1 MPIGNR
7 KLFRQGLQPGGS
19 ALVPIISETTKR
31 SMKMPLWNMLKF
43 GAIPWA
49 MDQFTDIM
57 GPADDL
63 KTVEPDKKQ
72 DKTAT
77 LDLSERID
85 TETVNLG
92 VGSPENKPDAPGNVN
107 MDSIDSNESIIDS
120 VGMGQANDEK
130 DAAIDDDSIGNNSV
144 LANAALEMDAGNI
157 FPQNESLTEVKEY
170 ADALRN
176 LLGGDAG
183 QKQANIALLLQLGM
197 GLMTGK
203 TLQGGPAG
211 FLDVAGQAGL
221 QVAPMMMQMG
231 MKRSE
236 QDRSLGLA
244 AFQIWKEENDKR
256 KKRSGSFYNVYQ
268 VGYEDDGKGAPAM
281 LPNGMPRY
289 SSNTFRDVVQ
299 QNSPEMTDYLAVNKN
314 PKLNEFYPYPK
325 FIPISQAASE
335 AGGMGFGTAGA
346 SGLASVTK
354 AGAQDQLKFAK
365 YIYTN
370 MDEVYKYL
378 SIAMDKQHLI
388 GAKGEL
394 GQFLTAPAYYF
405 DELVKGSGQ
414 DQGKMM
420 SDFKGTGLET
430 VKNLTS
436 TYMEGGENYDPSTG
450 IGIVNDPPNSTMGKI
465 YGKTYT
471 GPDLPV
477 FIDKANSKGQN
488 LGVSANNPNGEPSIY
503 LVKSELER
511 MYSDPDIPA
520 MKVFERT
527 LGLLLARS
535 RQPTGRMLADVLRTA
550 FSDASI
556 TGFTGPTARPN
567 MVINK
572 LWALANKLEGDM
584 ISGFLSAG
592 VVPSDWAISK
602 FEGGVKEAQARGYK
616 IDDEL
621 FNFAARQTA
630 IDKFYELYFA
640 PDADGIWRE
649 NYTSF
654 PLNTN
659 PANWAGNRGNTI
671 SFADKQDSMSLDEQF
686 KKETEMFK

>member
-1 MPIGNR
+1 MPVGNR
-7 KLFRQGLQPGGS
+7 KLFRQGLNPGGS
-19 ALVPIISETTKR
+19 ALVPIISETAKR

-43 GAIPWA
+43 GAVPW
-49 MDQFTDIM
+49 MYDQLTDIM
-57 GPADDL
+57 GPTDDL
-63 KTVEPDKKQ
+63 KTVEPQKDE
-72 DKTAT
+72 TAT
-77 LDLSERID
+77 LDLNEQI
-85 TETVNLG
+85 TVETNNLG
-92 VGSPENKPDAPGNVN
+92 GGSPENPPGAAGNVN
-107 MDSIDSNESIIDS
+107 IDGINANENIIDS
-120 VGMGQANDEK
+120 VGMKQANDEK
-130 DAAIDDDSIGNNSV
+130 DAAINNDAIGDNSV

-157 FPQNESLTEVKEY
+157 FPQNESLTEIKGY

-176 LLGGDAG
+176 LLGGDVG
-183 QKQANIALLLQLGM
+183 QKQANTALLLQLGM
-197 GLMTGK
+197 ALMTGK
-203 TLQGGPAG
+203 TLQGGPSG

-231 MKRSE
+231 MARSE

-244 AFQIWKEENDKR
+244 AFQVWKEENDKS

-299 QNSPEMTDYLAVNKN
+299 QNSPEMTDYMGMNKD

-325 FIPISQAASE
+325 FIPISQTASE

-346 SGLASVTK
+346 SGLSSVTK

-370 MDEVYKYL
+370 IDEVYKYL
-378 SIAMDKQHLI
+378 NIAMEKQHLI

-414 DQGKMM
+414 DQQKMM

-450 IGIVNDPPNSTMGKI
+450 IGIVNDAPNSMMSKI

-471 GPDLPV
+471 GPDLEV
-477 FIDKANSKGQN
+477 FVDYNNSKGQN
-488 LGVSANNPNGEPSIY
+488 LGVSASNPNGEPSIY
-503 LVKSELER
+503 MVKSELER

-556 TGFTGPTARPN
+556 TGFTGSEARPN

-592 VVPSDWAISK
+592 VVPSDWATSK
-602 FEGGVKEAQARGYK
+602 FEGGVKEAQSRGYK
-616 IDDEL
+616 VDDEL
-621 FNFAARQTA
+621 FNFPAKQAA
-630 IDKFYELYFA
+630 IDKFYELYFT
-640 PDADGIWRE
+640 PDVDGIWRE
-649 NYTSF
+649 KYTSF

-671 SFADKQDSMSLDEQF
+671 SFSNKQDSISLDEQF
-686 KKETEMFK
+686 QKEIGKF

>member
-7 KLFRQGLQPGGS
+7 KLFRQGLQGGG
-19 ALVPIISETTKR
+19 ALVPIISETVKR
-31 SMKMPLWNMLKF
+31 SMKMPLWNMLKL
-43 GAIPWA
+43 GAVPWA
-49 MDQFTDIM
+49 LDQFTDIM
-57 GPADDL
+57 GPDDL
-63 KTVEPDKKQ
+63 KTVEPTKK
-72 DKTAT
+72 DETAT
-77 LDLSERID
+77 LDLSEQIEA
-85 TETVNLG
+85 ETINLG
-92 VGSPENKPDAPGNVN
+92 GGPENPPGAAGNVN
-107 MDSIDSNESIIDS
+107 MENTDANASIIDS
-120 VGMGQANDEK
+120 VGMGQASDEK

-157 FPQNESLTEVKEY
+157 FPQNESLTEIKEY
-170 ADALRN
+170 ADSLRN

-183 QKQANIALLLQLGM
+183 QKQANTALLLQLGM
-197 GLMTGK
+197 ALMTGK
-203 TLQGGPAG
+203 TLQGGPSG

-231 MKRSE
+231 MARSE

-244 AFQIWKEENDKR
+244 AFQVWKEENDSK

-299 QNSPEMTDYLAVNKN
+299 QNSPEMTDYLAINKN
-314 PKLNEFYPYPK
+314 PKQNEFYPYPK

-335 AGGMGFGTAGA
+335 TGGMGFGTAGA
-346 SGLASVTK
+346 SGLASITK
-354 AGAQDQLKFAK
+354 AGAQDQLKFSK

-414 DQGKMM
+414 DQQKMM

-450 IGIVNDPPNSTMGKI
+450 IGIVNDPPNKTMGKI
-465 YGKTYT
+465 YGKNYT
-471 GPDLPV
+471 GPDLEV
-477 FIDKANSKGQN
+477 FVDYNNSKGQN
-488 LGVSANNPNGEPSIY
+488 FGVSASNPNGEPAIY
-503 LVKSELER
+503 MVKSELER

-592 VVPSDWAISK
+592 VVPSDWATAK
-602 FEGGVKEAQARGYK
+602 FEGGVKEAISRGYTV
-616 IDDEL
+616 DDEL

-630 IDKFYELYFA
+630 IDKFYELYFK

-659 PANWAGNRGNTI
+659 PADWAGNRGNTI
-671 SFADKQDSMSLDEQF
+671 SFADKKDSMSIDEQF
-686 KKETEMFK
+686 NKEMEIFK